1 MPTIDSTGY
10 TVDAI
15 TTPTNQLLT
24 WNGSESTRAP
34 VATRAHAGQFST
46 IPVTSGGRIIGT
58 IQSDAL
64 SAGGGPEPLAADSII
79 ASDTPILKLLS
90 LFAANAETVYLVL
103 KQTEFIG
110 MVAPADLNK
119 IPARASVYLLTAR
132 FEDALMRLITSYG
145 DDNKDAYL
153 AYLTEDRREKLEAA
167 RSEDRAKD
175 IHLDPINYLY
185 LTDLTTIISKDAKF
199 CDVLG
204 LPTAD
209 TECSRKQR
217 ENRLSVSTVRN
228 AVSHLTKPLIH
239 ERGDLVK
246 VSADCERM
254 IWLSDRIDAHITHR
268 QSAHD

>member
-24 WNGSESTRAP
+24 WDSSESTRTP
-34 VATRAHAGQFST
+34 VAARAHAGQFST
-46 IPVTSGGRIIGT
+46 IPVTSDGRIVGT

-90 LFAANAETVYLVL
+90 LFAANAEKVYLVL
-103 KQTEFIG
+103 KETEFIG

-132 FEDALMRLITSYG
+132 FEEALMRLISSTS
-145 DDNKDAYL
+145 DDNEDAYI
-153 AYLTEDRREKLEAA
+153 AYLSDDRRQKLEDS
-167 RSEDRAKD
+167 RSRDRAND

-185 LTDLTTIISKDAKF
+185 LNDLTAIVAKEPKF

-204 LPTAD
+204 LPTED
-209 TECSRKQR
+209 IDCSHTQRKD
-217 ENRLSVSTVRN
+217 RLSVSTVRN

-246 VSADCERM
+246 VNSDCQRM
-254 IWLSDRIDAHITHR
+254 IWLSDRIDAHIQQR
-268 QSAHD
+268 QSAKV